1 LVPQDRPIRT
11 PGQNRRRSQV
21 KKIIL
26 LLGGARSGKSHFA
39 QEYARQH
46 AQKVLFVAT
55 ATAGDED
62 MRIRIEQH
70 KKDRPATWNTLEAS
84 DHIGKEIEENINDED
99 LVIVDCITL
108 LINNIFGRYD
118 ETQFDNLADSVLE
131 NQVMVEIR
139 ELINCLNKAPASF
152 VLVSNEVG
160 LGIVPDNRMSRI
172 YRDLLGRANQ
182 MLAQKADE
190 VYLMVAGIPLRA
202 KNSNP

>member
-1 LVPQDRPIRT
+1 M
-11 PGQNRRRSQV
+11 

-39 QEYARQH
+39 QEYARRN

-62 MRIRIEQH
+62 MRLRIEQH
-70 KKDRPATWNTLEAS
+70 KKVRPATWTTLEVP
-84 DHIGKEIEENINDED
+84 DHIAKEIKETINDED
-99 LVIVDCITL
+99 LVIIDCITL
-108 LINNIFGRYD
+108 MINNIFCRYD
-118 ETQFDNLADSVLE
+118 ENQFENISDSLLE
-131 NQVMVEIR
+131 NQVMSEIG
-139 ELINCLNKAPASF
+139 ELISCLDEVPSSF

-160 LGIVPDNRMSRI
+160 LGIVPDNRMSRL

-190 VYLMVAGIPLRA
+190 VYFMVAGIPLTA
-202 KNSNP
+202 KDTKT

>member
-1 LVPQDRPIRT
+1 M
-11 PGQNRRRSQV
+11 
-21 KKIIL
+21 KKIML

-39 QEYARQH
+39 QEYARQN

-62 MRIRIEQH
+62 MLHRIEQH
-70 KKDRPATWNTLEAS
+70 KKSRPATWTTLEAP
-84 DHIGKEIEENINDED
+84 DHLAKEIQETFSDED
-99 LVIVDCITL
+99 LVIIDCITL
-108 LINNIFGRYD
+108 LINNIFSRY
-118 ETQFDNLADSVLE
+118 NE
-131 NQVMVEIR
+131 NQFENIPDSILEDQVISEIG
-139 ELINCLNKAPASF
+139 ELISCLNEVPASF

-160 LGIVPDNRMSRI
+160 LGIVPDNRMSRL

-202 KNSNP
+202 KSSKNNPIS